1 MWFMARPQVERSL
14 DVVAALRDPTRRR
27 LYRYVERQPTAVS
40 RDEAARELGVSRGLA
55 AFHLDKL
62 VAVGLLRPEYRRL
75 SGRSGR
81 GAGRTSKLY
90 RRSAHQFELTL
101 PERRYDLLARLL
113 AESASSTEVQG
124 IHDGPAREYGRSL
137 GSRARRRLRGPSP
150 PNRLLDCVEGVA
162 EELGFDPYREPSGDV
177 RLRNCPFDPLS
188 RGYTPV
194 VCGIA
199 QSILSGVI
207 EGLGADTLSVTREM
221 RPERCCGV
229 VHELRREE
237 LRSA

>member
-1 MWFMARPQVERSL
+1 MTRPPLERSL
-14 DVVAALRDPTRRR
+14 EVAAALRDPTRRR
-27 LYRYVERQPTAVS
+27 LYRYVERHPTAVS
-40 RDEAARELGVSRGLA
+40 RDEAAGEVGVSRGLA

-101 PERRYDLLARLL
+101 PERHYEVLARLL
-113 AESASSTEVQG
+113 AESASSRDRSTVDNE
-124 IHDGPAREYGRSL
+124 PALEYGRSL
-137 GSRARRRLRGPSP
+137 GSRARPRVRGSRSSD
-150 PNRLLDCVEGVA
+150 RLLKCVEDVA
-162 EELGFDPYREPSGDV
+162 EELGFDPFRDAAGDV

-188 RGYTPV
+188 RSYTPV

-199 QSILSGVI
+199 QAILTGIV
-207 EGLGADTLSVTREM
+207 EGLDADDLAVSRDM
-221 RPERCCGV
+221 RPDRCCGV
-229 VHELRREE
+229 VHAASRPQGV
-237 LRSA
+237 

>member
-1 MWFMARPQVERSL
+1 MTRPPLERSL
-14 DVVAALRDPTRRR
+14 EVAAALRDPTRRR
-27 LYRYVERQPTAVS
+27 LYRYVERHPTAVS
-40 RDEAARELGVSRGLA
+40 RDDAAREVGVSRGLA

-101 PERRYDLLARLL
+101 PERRHEVLARLL
-113 AESASSTEVQG
+113 AESASSTDRPTVG
-124 IHDGPAREYGRSL
+124 SGSALDYGRSL
-137 GSRARRRLRGPSP
+137 GSRARRRIRGPRAGD
-150 PNRLLDCVEGVA
+150 RLLKCVEDVA
-162 EELGFDPYREPSGDV
+162 EELGFDPYRDPSGAV

-188 RGYTPV
+188 RSYTPV

-199 QSILSGVI
+199 QAILTGVV
-207 EGLGADTLSVTREM
+207 EGLGADDLTVSRDM
-221 RPERCCGV
+221 RPDRCCGV
-229 VHELRREE
+229 VRAANKLQG
-237 LRSA
+237 A